1 MKKIITIMSLL
12 ILLQST
18 IFADE
23 KEKTDH
29 IERGKDHFKSG
40 FYQLTP
46 QHRKAES
53 EQQYVQAVKEF
64 KKAIAA
70 NPNDEAAHRYLA
82 RVYAV
87 QKKPAEAA
95 AAYQKV
101 ITLNPG
107 DVDTY
112 VLAALYLVESQQY
125 EKAVKTLQAAKAH
138 TEDKTAL
145 LKIDSYIA
153 KIEAYRSG
161 KEVSNVK

>member
-1 MKKIITIMSLL
+1 MKKIITIVSLL
-12 ILLQST
+12 ILLQPAV
-18 IFADE
+18 FGGE

-29 IERGKDHFKSG
+29 VEQGKAYFKSG

-46 QHRKAES
+46 KHRQAEA
-53 EQQYVQAVKEF
+53 EQQYVQAIKEF
-64 KKAIAA
+64 KQAIAA
-70 NPNDEAAHRYLA
+70 NPDDEAAHRHLA

-87 QKKPAEAA
+87 QKKPAKAA

-101 ITLNPG
+101 IALNPG

-125 EKAVKTLQAAKAH
+125 DKAVKALQDAKGY
-138 TEDKTAL
+138 TEDKAAL

-153 KIEAYRSG
+153 KIEAHRKG
-161 KEVSNVK
+161 KGVSNVK